1 MLLIGAGTGVAPLAG
16 FIRRNDERTPMH
28 LYFGARDPATDYY
41 FGSEIARWQAEQ
53 RVASVNTIFSRV
65 PGGGYVQE
73 ILQRDAERLRKLLAA
88 GAAVRVCG
96 SRPMAQG
103 VGEVLDALLAPLGLD
118 VNALKAKGRYAED
131 LF

>member
-1 MLLIGAGTGVAPLAG
+1 M
-16 FIRRNDERTPMH
+16 
-28 LYFGARDPATDYY
+28 
-41 FGSEIARWQAEQ
+41 
-53 RVASVNTIFSRV
+53 
-65 PGGGYVQE
+65 QE